1 MKLPK
6 SKLFIALA
14 CLVLPLL
21 FASCSKDEENEN
33 DHMPFVPIEQNDFTA
48 DILQPDINYSIPI
61 RGDDPDDFF
70 LKAVGTYEGTLTV
83 YDPKTKQVIP
93 SDFDNH
99 VSAKFESYLN
109 QFSLTPIPHP
119 FTLYALKKDQYA
131 YDLLYKI
138 IKNKTWWK
146 TGKIHDYSTIL
157 IGRNKKNPS
166 EVAFQLYNP
175 YYFYSYI
182 SSPHDDRYDLSEMYF
197 NVCGTFNN
205 TTKEMTV
212 YIKPAVALFYDS
224 MVRGN
229 KIKAELNDIYFICK
243 LKKTA

>member
-1 MKLPK
+1 MRHPK
-6 SKLFIALA
+6 SKLFIAVA

-33 DHMPFVPIEQNDFTA
+33 DPMPFVPIEHHDFTA

-61 RGDDPDDFF
+61 QGDDAKQYFF
-70 LKAVGTYEGTLTV
+70 NAVGTYEGTLTV

-99 VSAKFESYLN
+99 VSVQLELDSYKFKLN
-109 QFSLTPIPHP
+109 PVPLP

-146 TGKIHDYSTIL
+146 DEKIHDYRTRL

-175 YYFYSYI
+175 YKLFSHSLYFQQ
-182 SSPHDDRYDLSEMYF
+182 DRYDLTELFFYI
-197 NVCGTFNN
+197 CGTINN
-205 TTKEMTV
+205 TTKELTV
-212 YIKPAVALFYDS
+212 YIKPVGALFHDG
-224 MVRGN
+224 MVINN
-229 KIKAELNDIYFICK
+229 KIKAEFNDVYFICK

>member
-6 SKLFIALA
+6 SKLLITLA

-21 FASCSKDEENEN
+21 FASCSKDEESAN

-48 DILQPDINYSIPI
+48 DILQPNINYSIPI
-61 RGDDPDDFF
+61 QRDDANQYFF
-70 LKAVGTYEGTLTV
+70 KALGTYEGTLTV

-99 VSAKFESYLN
+99 VSVQLELDSYKFKLN
-109 QFSLTPIPHP
+109 PAPLP

-131 YDLLYKI
+131 YDILYKI

-146 TGKIHDYSTIL
+146 EDKLRDDPTGI

-175 YYFYSYI
+175 YKLFSHSLYFQQ
-182 SSPHDDRYDLSEMYF
+182 DRYDLVRLIF
-197 NVCGTFNN
+197 NICGTINN

-212 YIKPAVALFYDS
+212 YIKPVGALFHDG
-224 MVRGN
+224 MVINN
-229 KIKAELNDIYFICK
+229 KIKAEFNDVYFICK

>member
-6 SKLFIALA
+6 SKLLIALA
-14 CLVLPLL
+14 CLALPLL
-21 FASCSKDEENEN
+21 FASCSKDEENAN
-33 DHMPFVPIEQNDFTA
+33 DPMPFVPIELHDFTA

-93 SDFDNH
+93 SNFDNH
-99 VSAKFESYLN
+99 VSVQLELDSYKFKLN
-109 QFSLTPIPHP
+109 PVPLP

-138 IKNKTWWK
+138 IKIQNWRKNE
-146 TGKIHDYSTIL
+146 KIHDYRTRL

-166 EVAFQLYNP
+166 EVAFQLYDP
-175 YYFYSYI
+175 YHFYPYLTD
-182 SSPHDDRYDLSEMYF
+182 PHQNRYDLTELFFYI
-197 NVCGTFNN
+197 CGTINN
-205 TTKEMTV
+205 TTKELTV
-212 YIKPAVALFYDS
+212 YIKPVGALFHDG
-224 MVRGN
+224 MVINN
-229 KIKAELNDIYFICK
+229 KIKAEFNDIYFICK

>member
-1 MKLPK
+1 MKHPK
-6 SKLFIALA
+6 SKLLIAVA

-21 FASCSKDEENEN
+21 FASCSKDEESAN

-48 DILQPDINYSIPI
+48 DILQPNINYSIPI
-61 RGDDPDDFF
+61 QGDDANQYFF
-70 LKAVGTYEGTLTV
+70 NAVGTYEGTLTV

-93 SDFDNH
+93 SNFDNH
-99 VSAKFESYLN
+99 VSAKFELYLH
-109 QFSLTPIPHP
+109 QFYLTPDPLP

-131 YDLLYKI
+131 YDILYKI
-138 IKNKTWWK
+138 IKIWTVMRNR
-146 TGKIHDYSTIL
+146 KIHDYRTIL

>member
-1 MKLPK
+1 MKHPK
-6 SKLFIALA
+6 SKLFIAVV

-21 FASCSKDEENEN
+21 FASCSKDEESAN
-33 DHMPFVPIEQNDFTA
+33 DHMPFVPIEYYDFTA
-48 DILQPDINYSIPI
+48 NILQPNINYPIPI
-61 RGDDPDDFF
+61 QEEDADDIFV
-70 LKAVGTYEGTLTV
+70 KAVGTYEGTLTV

-99 VSAKFESYLN
+99 VSAKFVLYLD
-109 QFSLTPIPHP
+109 QFNLSPVPLP

-131 YDLLYKI
+131 YDILYKI

-146 TGKIHDYSTIL
+146 EDKLRDDPTRL

-175 YYFYSYI
+175 YKLFSHSLYFQQ
-182 SSPHDDRYDLSEMYF
+182 DRYDLTELFFYI
-197 NVCGTFNN
+197 CGTINN
-205 TTKEMTV
+205 TTKELTV
-212 YIKPAVALFYDS
+212 YIKPVGALFHDG
-224 MVRGN
+224 MVINN
-229 KIKAELNDIYFICK
+229 KIKAEFNDIYFICK

>member
-1 MKLPK
+1 
-6 SKLFIALA
+6 
-14 CLVLPLL
+14 
-21 FASCSKDEENEN
+21 
-33 DHMPFVPIEQNDFTA
+33 MPFVPIELHDFTA

-131 YDLLYKI
+131 YDILYKI
-138 IKNKTWWK
+138 I
-146 TGKIHDYSTIL
+146 
-157 IGRNKKNPS
+157 
-166 EVAFQLYNP
+166 
-175 YYFYSYI
+175 
-182 SSPHDDRYDLSEMYF
+182 
-197 NVCGTFNN
+197 
-205 TTKEMTV
+205 
-212 YIKPAVALFYDS
+212 AV
-224 MVRGN
+224 R
-229 KIKAELNDIYFICK
+229 
-243 LKKTA
+243 